1 MRRSVVVLM
10 LAAGAAVGLGCF
22 ADDTAPSGQPG
33 GSAGSGGSGGSGG
46 KSTGGAAGKGG
57 VGGSTAG
64 ASGAGAGGARDG
76 GADIDEGGTGGTGGT
91 AGSGGAGGAA
101 GSVGGAA
108 GSAGTG
114 GTDACGQYRPL
125 PFTVFSAFTT
135 LRICSNGTCTAPQM
149 PYYFAPIA
157 NPNCNEVFPD
167 GGIVPPFA
175 DGGLADATG
184 AEDALSEAS
193 ADAPVADMGADSTA
207 VESGADIADVSTE
220 QSADVSAEA
229 SADVR
234 IEGGAAEASSDA
246 TAPACYAF
254 LYNPD
259 CPNGLCW
266 GGVIFTQSAGGM
278 SDVGICI
285 ELGATKITFQAKAS
299 RPDAR
304 IKFGA
309 IREGLFQTEF
319 FLNITTNWATYEV
332 TIPPGEPYNTYSSGA
347 MGVWNGFS
355 VIVEPQ
361 DHPGGTY
368 IFVKDAIWM
377 K

>member
-1 MRRSVVVLM
+1 MRRSVFVWM

-22 ADDTAPSGQPG
+22 ADDTTPSGQPG

-46 KSTGGAAGKGG
+46 KSTGGTGG
-57 VGGSTAG
+57 VGGSAAG
-64 ASGAGAGGARDG
+64 ASGAGAGGVRDG
-76 GADIDEGGTGGTGGT
+76 SVDTDEGGASGAGGT

-114 GTDACGQYRPL
+114 PIDACGQYRPL
-125 PFTVFSAFTT
+125 PFTVFSAFTS

-149 PYYFAPIA
+149 PYYFTPIA

-167 GGIVPPFA
+167 GGIVPPFG
-175 DGGLADATG
+175 DGGLVDATST
-184 AEDALSEAS
+184 EDAPSEAS
-193 ADAPVADMGADSTA
+193 SDAPAADTPAADSSGA
-207 VESGADIADVSTE
+207 ESGSDIADVSSE
-220 QSADVSAEA
+220 QRADVSAEA

-234 IEGGAAEASSDA
+234 MEGGTVEASTDA

-254 LYNPD
+254 LYNPH

-266 GGVIFTQSAGGM
+266 GGVIFTQSTGGM

-285 ELGATKITFQAKAS
+285 ELGATKIAFQAKAS

-319 FLNITTNWATYEV
+319 FLNITTDWVTYEV
-332 TIPPGEPYNTYSSGA
+332 TIPPGEPYNTYSAGA

-368 IFVKDAIWM
+368 IFVRDAVWM

>member
-1 MRRSVVVLM
+1 MRRSVFVLM
-10 LAAGAAVGLGCF
+10 LAAGAALGLGCF
-22 ADDTAPSGQPG
+22 ADDTTPSGQG

-46 KSTGGAAGKGG
+46 KGTGGTGG

-64 ASGAGAGGARDG
+64 SSGADAGGVRDASADADAGGVGGAGGA
-76 GADIDEGGTGGTGGT
+76 GGT
-91 AGSGGAGGAA
+91 AGSGGASGAA

-114 GTDACGQYRPL
+114 PIDACGQYRPL

-149 PYYFAPIA
+149 PYYFEPIA

-167 GGIVPPFA
+167 GGIVPPFG
-175 DGGLADATG
+175 DGGLADATST
-184 AEDALSEAS
+184 D
-193 ADAPVADMGADSTA
+193 DAPSDASFDAPAADMPAGDGTV
-207 VESGADIADVSTE
+207 VESGSDSADVSTDRI
-220 QSADVSAEA
+220 ADASAEA
-229 SADVR
+229 GADVR
-234 IEGGAAEASSDA
+234 TEGGGVEASTDA
-246 TAPACYAF
+246 TAPACYKF
-254 LYNPD
+254 LYNPN

-278 SDVGICI
+278 SDIGICI

-319 FLNITTNWATYEV
+319 FLNITTDWATYEV

-368 IFVKDAIWM
+368 IFVRDAVWM

>member
-1 MRRSVVVLM
+1 MRRPVFVLM
-10 LAAGAAVGLGCF
+10 LAAGAALGLGCF
-22 ADDTAPSGQPG
+22 ADDTTPGGQPDA
-33 GSAGSGGSGGSGG
+33 SAGSGGAGGSGG
-46 KSTGGAAGKGG
+46 KSTGGTGG

-64 ASGAGAGGARDG
+64 ASGADAGGARDG
-76 GADIDEGGTGGTGGT
+76 GADADEGGAGGSGGA

-101 GSVGGAA
+101 GSMAGAA

-114 GTDACGQYRPL
+114 PTDACGQYRPL

-167 GGIVPPFA
+167 GGIVPPFG
-175 DGGLADATG
+175 DGGLVDATSTD
-184 AEDALSEAS
+184 DALSEAS
-193 ADAPVADMGADSTA
+193 SDAPAADMGSADSTA
-207 VESGADIADVSTE
+207 DESGSDIADVSTDR
-220 QSADVSAEA
+220 SADASAEV

-234 IEGGAAEASSDA
+234 TEDGAVEASTDA
-246 TAPACYAF
+246 TAPACYEF
-254 LYNPD
+254 LYNPH

-266 GGVIFTQSAGGM
+266 GGVIFTQSGGGM

-319 FLNITTNWATYEV
+319 FLNITTDWVTYEV

-368 IFVKDAIWM
+368 IFVKDAVWM

>member
-1 MRRSVVVLM
+1 M
-10 LAAGAAVGLGCF
+10 LTAGAALGLGCF
-22 ADDTAPSGQPG
+22 ADDTTPNGPSG
-33 GSAGSGGSGGSGG
+33 GSAGSGGSGGSAG
-46 KSTGGAAGKGG
+46 KSTGGTGG

-64 ASGAGAGGARDG
+64 ASGVDAGGARDG
-76 GADIDEGGTGGTGGT
+76 GVDADGGGVGGAGGT
-91 AGSGGAGGAA
+91 AGAGGAGGAA

-108 GSAGTG
+108 GSADTG
-114 GTDACGQYRPL
+114 VTDACGQYRPL
-125 PFTVFSAFTT
+125 PFTVFSAFTA

-175 DGGLADATG
+175 DAGLADGAG
-184 AEDALSEAS
+184 AEDAVSEAS
-193 ADAPVADMGADSTA
+193 TDAPASDAPVADSTD
-207 VESGADIADVSTE
+207 VESGSDVADVNADRSVDVSTE
-220 QSADVSAEA
+220 GG
-229 SADVR
+229 ADVR
-234 IEGGAAEASSDA
+234 VEGGAVEASTDA
-246 TAPACYAF
+246 TVPACYEF

-266 GGVIFTQSAGGM
+266 GGVIFTQSGGGM
-278 SDVGICI
+278 ADPGICI

-319 FLNITTNWATYEV
+319 FLNITTDWATYEV

-347 MGVWNGFS
+347 LGVWNGFS
-355 VIVEPQ
+355 LIVEPQ

-368 IFVKDAIWM
+368 IFVKDAVWM